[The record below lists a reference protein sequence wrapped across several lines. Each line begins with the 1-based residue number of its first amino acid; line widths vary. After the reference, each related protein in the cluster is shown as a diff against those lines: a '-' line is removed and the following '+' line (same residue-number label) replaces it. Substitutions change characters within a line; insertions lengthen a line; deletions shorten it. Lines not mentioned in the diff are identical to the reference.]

1 MKTIL
6 SSFIFRW
13 VDIFRDVGRYRCR
26 RWRRRWSSRCCSRC
40 CCWRWFTLHTI
51 FPHTF
56 NSFSLHQPFQGSNR
70 VLSFPFQQSLDFINF
85 AFTLALGTSRRLH
98 DPTEA
103 IGTDHKTFLIDKHV
117 AVNTHTHGPNL
128 ATVMTPM
135 YPRGDTKCHVF
146 MLSKGS
152 LTRNDTKWHGTCQF
166 SFSIIQIQNMLSLPS
181 WHEMTR
187 HSEHSAWADTIFFTS
202 RVKLDSTEKIFPPY
216 PKHIVSI
223 YGALMQFS
231 VHFRMVSQSDTSH
244 KYLAMCQQQ
253 TSLILSIYRMT
264 GELLFEVTIPNHT
277 VLIMNC
283 RSVIFTC
290 YKILP
295 SNPESLESSPKSLKL
310 TPCTRVATGA
320 TSATVSKCCFIK
332 DPTCCFIFFWCKLF
346 LVIGISSPCKF
357 WWVWEYMGC
366 RRYLFSV
373 KRQSWM

>member
-1 MKTIL
+1 MTRNL
-6 SSFIFRW
+6 SVQFFHHPNTKHAI
-13 VDIFRDVGRYRCR
+13 
-26 RWRRRWSSRCCSRC
+26 
-40 CCWRWFTLHTI
+40 
-51 FPHTF
+51 
-56 NSFSLHQPFQGSNR
+56 
-70 VLSFPFQQSLDFINF
+70 
-85 AFTLALGTSRRLH
+85 TSQ
-98 DPTEA
+98 
-103 IGTDHKTFLIDKHV
+103 
-117 AVNTHTHGPNL
+117 
-128 ATVMTPM
+128 
-135 YPRGDTKCHVF
+135 
-146 MLSKGS
+146 
-152 LTRNDTKWHGTCQF
+152 LTRNDTALRTFG
-166 SFSIIQIQNMLSLPS
+166 MG
-181 WHEMTR
+181 R
-187 HSEHSAWADTIFFTS
+187 HYFFTS

-231 VHFRMVSQSDTSH
+231 VRFRMVSQSDTSH

-332 DPTCCFIFFWCKLF
+332 DPTCCFIFFGASC
-346 LVIGISSPCKF
+346 
-357 WWVWEYMGC
+357 
-366 RRYLFSV
+366 
-373 KRQSWM
+373 SW